1 MAKIT
6 QLKRGTENV
15 YPLVHMDGVVDDSGN
30 SISTMWN
37 TKQETL
43 VSGSN
48 IKTVNGTSLLGSGDL
63 AVVSVDAGDISVLQ
77 STGDSQVNVMS

>member
-6 QLKRGTENV
+6 QLKRGDENI
-15 YPLVHMDGVVDDSGN
+15 YPLVHMDGVVDDNGN
-30 SISTMWN
+30 SISTMWDS
-37 TKQETL
+37 KQETL

-63 AVVSVDAGDISVLQ
+63 AVVSVDAGDINVMQ
-77 STGDSQVNVMS
+77 STGDS